1 MGDMNEKEKII
12 VTFEIDEEIA
22 VQLRVLASQENI
34 SRSEYIR
41 RIIEQHLKKEK

>member
-1 MGDMNEKEKII
+1 MNEKIT
-12 VTFEIDEEIA
+12 VTFEVEEEIA
-22 VQLRVLASQENI
+22 VKLRVLASKENI